1 MALVNSVQ
9 ETHLL
14 LVWWLLVSGL
24 NGEAYF
30 LLLLQYPLVII
41 LNFVP
46 CLLGSSVQAVLEA

>member
-1 MALVNSVQ
+1 MPLVNSLL
-9 ETHLL
+9 ETRLL

-24 NGEAYF
+24 NGEAIF

-46 CLLGSSVQAVLEA
+46 CLLGSSVRAGLEA

>member
-1 MALVNSVQ
+1 MNSLL
-9 ETHLL
+9 ETRLL

-24 NGEAYF
+24 NGEAIF

-46 CLLGSSVQAVLEA
+46 CLLGSSVRAGLEA